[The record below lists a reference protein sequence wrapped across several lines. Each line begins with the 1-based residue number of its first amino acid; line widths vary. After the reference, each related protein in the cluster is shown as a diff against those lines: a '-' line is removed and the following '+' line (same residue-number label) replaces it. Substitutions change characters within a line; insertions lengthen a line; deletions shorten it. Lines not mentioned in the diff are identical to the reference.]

1 MTILSIAGELG
12 YAYGMAPVTLN
23 PPVRIPVP
31 GGKIIDEHC
40 GLASDCR
47 DDFSVAH
54 MVAPPGWS
62 EPPQTS
68 QFDEVT
74 LMVRGRLVVEHG
86 GQRTEVGPGE
96 SVLVTTGTTVSYANP
111 FEAEGEYWAVCVP
124 AFSVARAGR

>member
-1 MTILSIAGELG
+1 
-12 YAYGMAPVTLN
+12 MAPVTLN

-31 GGKIIDEHC
+31 GGKRIDEHC
-40 GLASDCR
+40 GLVASRR

-54 MVAPPGWS
+54 MVAPAGWS
-62 EPPQTS
+62 EPPQTPH
-68 QFDEVT
+68 FDEVT

-96 SVLVTTGTTVSYANP
+96 SVLVTKGTTVAYANP
-111 FEAEGEYWAVCVP
+111 FEAECEYWAVCVP